1 MAKTKV
7 KKLNVSAP
15 KKDAAPSWD
24 GHDTWTGDEFNAR
37 FRSAMNYYNTNFSG
51 KDLKPAIVKW
61 MSQNDYTKKQVQ
73 TFKDTKDWRCT
84 ITTGAIASCLLRGMP
99 GLREDF
105 NNGRSTETWL
115 KNEIVKIITEG
126 ANDVPPKTKEEK
138 ASAPAISIQE
148 RVRDASLAMTAEIE
162 DALAEW
168 QADADNF
175 DPKAIKIASI
185 LRGREAKAAHARII
199 KDFYGRQLSELQEL
213 ASGKSDRQLVEGY
226 QHRSRKQIKKLID
239 FLTEIDTACTMLQ
252 QEAKAT
258 KKPRKIKS
266 INKEKVVSKLK
277 YKKTDEPLKLV
288 SVNPI
293 DIIGSKE
300 LWVYNTKNRK
310 LGKYVAAEY
319 QELGIKGT
327 SITGFNET
335 LSICKTLRKPAE
347 QLKALASA
355 GKVVLRKFLDEI
367 NAVDTKMN
375 GRINEEIVLLKV
387 AQANVLLIVY
397 HCVVLVATY
406 CIIAPTG
413 KL

>member
-7 KKLNVSAP
+7 RKLNVSAP
-15 KKDAAPSWD
+15 KKDSSPTWD
-24 GHDTWTGDEFNAR
+24 GQDTWTADEFSSR
-37 FRSAMNYYNTNFSG
+37 FRSAMNHYNIMYSG
-51 KDLKPAIVKW
+51 KDLKPAIIKW
-61 MSQNDYTKKQVQ
+61 MTQNGYTKRQVEA
-73 TFKDTKDWRCT
+73 FKDTKDWRCT

-99 GLREDF
+99 GIREDF
-105 NNGRSTETWL
+105 NNGRSSETWL
-115 KNEIVKIITEG
+115 RNEIAKITTEG
-126 ANDVPPKTKEEK
+126 ANDIAPKTKEEK
-138 ASAPAISIQE
+138 AAMPAISIQE

-168 QADADNF
+168 QANADNF

-185 LRGREAKAAHARII
+185 LRGREAKSAHARII
-199 KDFYGRQLSELQEL
+199 KDFYGRQLAELQEL
-213 ASGKSDRQLVEGY
+213 SSGRADKQLVEGY

-258 KKPRKIKS
+258 KKPRKQKS
-266 INKEKVVSKLK
+266 INKEKVVARLK

-327 SITGFNET
+327 SITGFNEN
-335 LSICKTLRKPAE
+335 LSVCKTLRKPAE
-347 QLKALASA
+347 QLKSFASA
-355 GKVVLRKFLDEI
+355 GKVVLRKFLDDI

-375 GRINEEIVLLKV
+375 GRINEEIVLLKI
-387 AQANVLLIVY
+387 N
-397 HCVVLVATY
+397 
-406 CIIAPTG
+406 
-413 KL
+413 

>member
-15 KKDAAPSWD
+15 KKDSTPSWD
-24 GHDTWTGDEFNAR
+24 GHETWTADEFNAR

-51 KDLKPAIVKW
+51 KDLKPAIIKW
-61 MSQNDYTKKQVQ
+61 MTQNGYTKKQLQ
-73 TFKDTKDWRCT
+73 LFKDTKDWRCT

-99 GLREDF
+99 GIREDF
-105 NNGRSTETWL
+105 NNGRSTENWIR
-115 KNEIVKIITEG
+115 NEITKIITEG
-126 ANDVPPKTKEEK
+126 VNDVPPKTKEEK
-138 ASAPAISIQE
+138 AAMPVISIQE

-168 QADADNF
+168 QANADNF
-175 DPKAIKIASI
+175 DPKAIKIANI

-199 KDFYGRQLSELQEL
+199 KDFYGRQLAELLEL
-213 ASGKSDRQLVEGY
+213 ASGKADKQLIEGY

-258 KKPRKIKS
+258 KKPRKQKS
-266 INKEKVVSKLK
+266 INKEKVVAKLK

-327 SITGFNET
+327 TITGFNET
-335 LSICKTLRKPAE
+335 LSVCKTLRKPSE
-347 QLKALASA
+347 QLKLFASA

-375 GRINEEIVLLKV
+375 GRINEEMVLLK
-387 AQANVLLIVY
+387 
-397 HCVVLVATY
+397 
-406 CIIAPTG
+406 IA
-413 KL
+413 

>member
-51 KDLKPAIVKW
+51 KDLKPAIIKW
-61 MSQNDYTKKQVQ
+61 MSQNNYTKKQVEI
-73 TFKDTKDWRCT
+73 FKDTKDWRCT

-115 KNEIVKIITEG
+115 RNELAKIITEG
-126 ANDVPPKTKEEK
+126 AND
-138 ASAPAISIQE
+138 APSKIDKPVGPTISIQE

-213 ASGKSDRQLVEGY
+213 AGGKADRQLVEGY

-258 KKPRKIKS
+258 KKPRKQKS
-266 INKEKVVSKLK
+266 ISKEKVVSKLQ

-288 SVNPI
+288 SVNPT
-293 DIIGSKE
+293 DVIGSKE

-327 SITGFNET
+327 SITGFNEN

-347 QLKALASA
+347 QLKAFTTA
-355 GKVVLRKFLDEI
+355 GKVALRKFLDDI

-375 GRINEEIVLLKV
+375 GRINNEIMLLKV
-387 AQANVLLIVY
+387 Q
-397 HCVVLVATY
+397 
-406 CIIAPTG
+406 
-413 KL
+413 

>member
-15 KKDAAPSWD
+15 KKDSTPSWD
-24 GHDTWTGDEFNAR
+24 GHETWTADEFNAR

-51 KDLKPAIVKW
+51 KDLKPAIIKW
-61 MSQNDYTKKQVQ
+61 MTQNGYTKKQLQ
-73 TFKDTKDWRCT
+73 LFKDTKDWRCT

-99 GLREDF
+99 GIREDF
-105 NNGRSTETWL
+105 NNGRSTETWIR
-115 KNEIVKIITEG
+115 NEITKIITEG

-138 ASAPAISIQE
+138 AAMPVISIQE

-168 QADADNF
+168 QANADNF
-175 DPKAIKIASI
+175 DPKAIKIANI

-199 KDFYGRQLSELQEL
+199 KDFYGRQLAELLEL
-213 ASGKSDRQLVEGY
+213 ASGKADKQLIEGY
-226 QHRSRKQIKKLID
+226 QHRSRRQIKKLID

-258 KKPRKIKS
+258 KKPRKPKA
-266 INKEKVVSKLK
+266 INKEKVVANLK

-288 SVNPI
+288 SINPA
-293 DIIGSKE
+293 DIIGTKE
-300 LWVYNTKNRK
+300 LWVYNTKTRK

-319 QELGIKGT
+319 QELGVKGT
-327 SITGFNET
+327 TITGFNEN
-335 LSICKTLRKPAE
+335 LSVCKTLRKPAE
-347 QLKALASA
+347 QLKAFASA
-355 GKVVLRKFLDEI
+355 GKVALRKFLDDI
-367 NAVDTKMN
+367 NSVDTKLN

-387 AQANVLLIVY
+387 
-397 HCVVLVATY
+397 
-406 CIIAPTG
+406 
-413 KL
+413 

>member
-7 KKLNVSAP
+7 RKLNVSAP
-15 KKDAAPSWD
+15 KKDSAPSWD
-24 GHDTWTGDEFNAR
+24 GQDTWTGDEFNAR

-51 KDLKPAIVKW
+51 KDLKPAIIKW
-61 MSQNDYTKKQVQ
+61 MTQNGYTKRQLQ

-99 GLREDF
+99 GLRADF
-105 NNGRSTETWL
+105 NNGRSSETWL
-115 KNEIVKIITEG
+115 RNEITKIMTEG
-126 ANDVPPKTKEEK
+126 ANDAPLKEVK
-138 ASAPAISIQE
+138 PQGLTISIQE

-168 QADADNF
+168 QSDADNF
-175 DPKAIKIASI
+175 DPKAIKVSSI

-199 KDFYGRQLSELQEL
+199 KDFYGRQLAELLEL
-213 ASGKSDRQLVEGY
+213 ASGRADKQLVEGY

-258 KKPRKIKS
+258 KKPRKQKS
-266 INKEKVVSKLK
+266 VNKEKVVAKLK

-327 SITGFNET
+327 SIIGFNEN
-335 LSICKTLRKPAE
+335 LSVCKTLRKPAE
-347 QLKALASA
+347 QLKAFASA

-375 GRINEEIVLLKV
+375 GRINEEMVLLK
-387 AQANVLLIVY
+387 
-397 HCVVLVATY
+397 
-406 CIIAPTG
+406 IA
-413 KL
+413 